1 MKITKNTVV
10 TVKYKLSDVQGNVI
24 EDNVEP
30 MIYLHGGY
38 DNTLPKIESALE
50 GKDVGYKIEIRL
62 EPEDAFGDYDA
73 DLVKVEE
80 RSRLPSPVE
89 VGMQFEGVPDDDDDD
104 GELIFTVTDIAED
117 KVVLDANHP
126 LAGIALHFSLHVT
139 DVRAATADEIEH
151 EHVHDSYGFHEDD
164 DEGDDD
170 EDDSGAN
177 EYRSRII
184 H

>member
-10 TVKYKLSDVQGNVI
+10 TVKYKLSDTQGNVI
-24 EDNVEP
+24 EDTNEP

-38 DNTLPKIESALE
+38 ENTLPKIESALD
-50 GKDVGYKIEIRL
+50 GQDVGYKIDLQL

-73 DLVKVEE
+73 DLVKVEP
-80 RSRLPSPVE
+80 RSRLPSPIE
-89 VGMQFEGVPDDDDDD
+89 VGMQFEGIPDEGDDDEDEIAD
-104 GELIFTVTDIAED
+104 ELIFTVTDIAED

-126 LAGIALHFSLHVT
+126 LAGIALRFSLQVT
-139 DVRAATADEIEH
+139 DVRTATTDEIKH

-164 DEGDDD
+164 DEDD
-170 EDDSGAN
+170 EAG
-177 EYRSRII
+177 EYRTHVI

>member
-24 EDNVEP
+24 EDNNEP

-38 DNTLPKIESALE
+38 ENTLPKIESALD
-50 GKDVGYKIEIRL
+50 GKDVGYKIEIQL

-73 DLVKVEE
+73 DLVKVEP
-80 RSRLPSPVE
+80 RSRLPDPLE
-89 VGMQFEGVPDDDDDD
+89 VGMQFEGIPDDEDDDVS

-126 LAGIALHFSLHVT
+126 LAGIALRFSLHVT
-139 DVRAATADEIEH
+139 DVRAATPDEIKH

-164 DEGDDD
+164 DEDDD
-170 EDDSGAN
+170 DGEPG
-177 EYRSRII
+177 EYRSRVV